1 MGKTIRDVAVTAGVS
16 TATVSR
22 ALAPGGSGL
31 VAEKT
36 RGRVIAAAEKLGY
49 RMNYAARSL
58 KRQATM
64 TIGVVFPELANDFF
78 MDVAEGIEQELN
90 TEGYTM
96 ILSSS
101 LNSVDEEKKRI
112 SMLAGR
118 MIDGILIIP
127 AGSQGEHL
135 QSLSDQG
142 MPIVLV
148 DRVVEG
154 TRLDAVTSDNEKG
167 MFRLTKALLADGFRR
182 IAFVGGEITLSSAR
196 ERLSGYARALA
207 EAGIKPEPSWICL
220 GGMEVEDGY
229 RLMKS
234 LLNKRN
240 PVEAMVA
247 VNLLVHLGM
256 ERCLLDVK
264 RTASGPKQPGLQ
276 QSGLQP
282 SCLQQGMV
290 IAGFDESRYTPFLP
304 ACRYIASQ
312 DAVGM
317 GRRAGQRIIERIQE
331 KKTVKKE
338 DAEIGSKKTGE
349 RIIRLPVII
358 NRRAL
363 HGGKHG
369 N

>member
-1 MGKTIRDVAVTAGVS
+1 MGQTIKDVAVMAGVS

-22 ALAPGGSGL
+22 VFAPGNSGL
-31 VAEKT
+31 VTEET
-36 RGRVIAAAEKLGY
+36 RMKVTAAAEKLGY

-58 KRQATM
+58 KCNVTM
-64 TIGVVFPELANDFF
+64 TVGVVFPELANDFF

-90 TEGYTM
+90 AEGYTM

-101 LNSVDEEKKRI
+101 LNSIDEEKKRI

-118 MIDGILIIP
+118 MIDGMLIIP

-135 QSLSDQG
+135 QTLTDQG
-142 MPIVLV
+142 VPIVLV
-148 DRVVEG
+148 DRIVEG
-154 TRLDAVTSDNEKG
+154 TELDAVTSDNEG
-167 MFRLTKALLADGFRR
+167 GTFRLTKALLADGFKR

-229 RLMKS
+229 RLMRS
-234 LLNKRN
+234 LLKKRN
-240 PVEAMVA
+240 PPEAMVA

-256 ERCLLDVK
+256 ERCLLDGNGF
-264 RTASGPKQPGLQ
+264 TSGSKQAV
-276 QSGLQP
+276 
-282 SCLQQGMV
+282 V

-317 GRRAGQRIIERIQE
+317 GRRAGQQIIQRIRE
-331 KKTVKKE
+331 KKTGKVEKKKSE
-338 DAEIGSKKTGE
+338 E

-358 NRRAL
+358 NRRST

>member
-1 MGKTIRDVAVTAGVS
+1 MGTTIRDVATAAGVS

-22 ALAPGGSGL
+22 VLAPENPGY

-36 RGRVIAAAEKLGY
+36 RGRVMAAAEKLGY

-58 KRQATM
+58 KRQSTM

-78 MDVAEGIEQELN
+78 MDVAEGIERELHS
-90 TEGYTM
+90 EGYTM
-96 ILSSS
+96 LLSSS
-101 LNSVDEEKKRI
+101 LNSVEKEKRRI
-112 SMLAGR
+112 SMLADR
-118 MIDGILIIP
+118 MVDGMVIIP

-135 QSLSDQG
+135 QSLSNQG
-142 MPIVLV
+142 MPMVLV

-154 TRLDAVTSDNEKG
+154 TTLDAVTSDNEEG
-167 MFRLTKALLADGFRR
+167 TFRLTKALLSDGFKR
-182 IAFVGGEITLSSAR
+182 IAFVGGEITLSAAR

-229 RLMKS
+229 RLMEN
-234 LLNKRN
+234 LLKKENL
-240 PVEAMVA
+240 PEAMVA

-256 ERCLLDVK
+256 ERCLLDMND
-264 RTASGPKQPGLQ
+264 TAAGSKPH
-276 QSGLQP
+276 
-282 SCLQQGMV
+282 MV

-317 GRRAGQRIIERIQE
+317 GKRAVQRIIEKIRE
-331 KKTVKKE
+331 KRAQNFKSE
-338 DAEIGSKKTGE
+338 KTGKPRE
-349 RIIRLPVII
+349 SAGRIIRLPVTISCPEQKTAW
-358 NRRAL
+358 AL
-363 HGGKHG
+363 